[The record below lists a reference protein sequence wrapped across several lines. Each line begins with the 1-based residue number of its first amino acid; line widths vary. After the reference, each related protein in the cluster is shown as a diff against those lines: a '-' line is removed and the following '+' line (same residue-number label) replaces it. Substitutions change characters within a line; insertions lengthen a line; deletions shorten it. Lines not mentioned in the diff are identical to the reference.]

1 MKIFAVMV
9 HMDDHVVLSLLLA
22 ATLSSVILVLL
33 MGQPRIFF
41 SMARDG
47 LLPAAF
53 AKVHP
58 KYGTPHITTI
68 LTGIVCSILADFLP
82 LNLLG
87 ELVSIGTLLAFT
99 VICVGIIVLRKTRPD
114 MPRPYRT
121 PWVPVVPI
129 LGALICVAQI
139 VLLPGD
145 TWLRLF
151 IWMAI
156 GVLIYFAYG
165 RHHSRLKHQ
174 A

>member
-1 MKIFAVMV
+1 
-9 HMDDHVVLSLLLA
+9 
-22 ATLSSVILVLL
+22 

-53 AKVHP
+53 DKVHP

-68 LTGIVCSILADFLP
+68 LTGFVCSILAGFLP

-99 VICVGIIVLRKTRPD
+99 V
-114 MPRPYRT
+114 
-121 PWVPVVPI
+121 
-129 LGALICVAQI
+129 ICVAQI